1 MARACGSYPQC
12 HRFKSSRR
20 YQTGEMRPHLS
31 GIPLENGPLVKR
43 LRHGPF
49 TAVTWVRFPYGSP
62 CRHPEGRRQFG
73 GLAQLVRAPASHAG
87 GHWFESSSLHQEKNL
102 GNLVFPRFF
111 SFLMDF
117 SMSACD
123 GYFAALC
130 FRMLPCFRSQAVLS
144 CTPFVPWEPYKYLR
158 FTVMSSDNIG
168 SICCSC
174 ALTASALRLGV

>member
-1 MARACGSYPQC
+1 MKEVDRRHAYSLITAWSFLRRRRADPN
-12 HRFKSSRR
+12 HDPNAET
-20 YQTGEMRPHLS
+20 TGQYWADTVDV
-31 GIPLENGPLVKR
+31 PLNRKCAKAPESV
-43 LRHGPF
+43 
-49 TAVTWVRFPYGSP
+49 AAQRFPALIAS
-62 CRHPEGRRQFG
+62 
-73 GLAQLVRAPASHAG
+73 SHAG
-87 GHWFESSSLHQEKNL
+87 GHWFESSSLHHEKNL

-111 SFLMDF
+111 SFLIEF

-123 GYFAALC
+123 GHFAVLC
-130 FRMLPCFRSQAVLS
+130 FPMLPCFRSQAVLS